1 MSNCLKSSMGRT
13 PPSVFIDSSVFFAAA
28 YSVNGSAHDLLQ
40 AGIQGRVV
48 LVLSEN
54 VLEETEGKNAPRA
67 HAAFLR
73 LRDSLP
79 HRLTAPS
86 RRLVIETAEVVVAKD
101 APIIAAAR
109 AARVDF
115 VATYDRKDLLSK
127 QAEIR
132 AAFELAVV
140 TPDTV
145 LQSLT

>member
-1 MSNCLKSSMGRT
+1 MGRT
-13 PPSVFIDSSVFFAAA
+13 PPSVFVDSSVFFAAA

-40 AGIQGRVV
+40 AGIQGRVA
-48 LVLSEN
+48 LVLSEY
-54 VLEETEGKNAPRA
+54 VLEESERNLLANAPRA

-79 HRLTAPS
+79 HRLIAAS

-109 AARVDF
+109 AARVDV